1 MHQKLK
7 NIYYLKLEF
16 IMNCSSVLCKKDKE
30 FNGLID
36 QLRFDDSIS
45 KASIPVYKDS
55 SISAKLVITRRSN

>member
-1 MHQKLK
+1 
-7 NIYYLKLEF
+7 
-16 IMNCSSVLCKKDKE
+16 MNCSSVLCKKDKE